1 MQVQRQ
7 ILEATSRRVVIEL
20 PESFINHRVEIIA
33 LTLDE
38 EGPKTG
44 QSRRRP
50 HPDIAGKSKTLGD
63 IVAPVVEEGD
73 WQCNST
79 DA

>member
-38 EGPKTG
+38 AGSAP
-44 QSRRRP
+44 SLPRRRP

-63 IVAPVVEEGD
+63 IVAPVCLAHAE
-73 WQCNST
+73 
-79 DA
+79 